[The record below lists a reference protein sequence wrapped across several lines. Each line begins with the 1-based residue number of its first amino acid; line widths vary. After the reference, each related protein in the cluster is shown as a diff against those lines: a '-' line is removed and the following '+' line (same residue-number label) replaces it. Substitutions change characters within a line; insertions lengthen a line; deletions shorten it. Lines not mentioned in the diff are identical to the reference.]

1 MPTTSSNGQRGR
13 KGART
18 VLWLAAALGVV
29 FLLLA
34 AAALFLFTTESGAR
48 LAWRSAAQ
56 SVPGKLSGQVV
67 GGTLDGGL
75 VLRNVVYTDKGL
87 RIATDRLETRWEL
100 LRGPAAL
107 HVVYVRAGRVDLTL
121 AQGDQAPP
129 VVPAR
134 LTLPM
139 ALQVDQVALDTL
151 VLHRNGA
158 TEQIAD
164 VRLHG
169 SSNGVLHRM
178 TLERATTPYGKASAS
193 LTLNGL
199 PPFAMWGNAILRAAH
214 AGQTYRVDA
223 ELAGTLAAPAIRVRV
238 DGVRLDADAQVGL
251 APFADQPLRSVQAD
265 LRHVDPS
272 RIMPAWPQADLSGQV
287 SLAAPADSG
296 PRATLAGSV
305 HLYNKEAG
313 ALDQGRLPL
322 TQARATLALGP
333 ERSVITISEARLAG
347 GALVTGSA
355 TLDQHGHGP
364 LRLQVQDLDLQH
376 IHSALVTTRLAG
388 TVQAQL
394 RENERLVA
402 LALTQGTVQLGAE
415 MLITAAQFQLRKA
428 QLSAG
433 RSRLA
438 LAGTLARGD
447 AQAFS
452 ASASLSSFDPAAVA
466 AALTPGP
473 LRKGRLQV
481 PPARI
486 NADLRAT
493 GNLTPQASAQ
503 LRFDIADSSYN
514 RLPLRGGGA
523 LALAPS
529 GRIGGDARIEIA
541 GNVATVSGQVGR
553 PGDTLRFAIDAPALG
568 RLGYG
573 VGGALEARGTI
584 TGALRDPRIDARL
597 TGRALAFGQ
606 YRAQRIA
613 ATARGLSLSPSNSRQ
628 AMALELEARG
638 VRGAQAAIGS
648 ASVRIAGSYGAHT
661 IAARVHG
668 TLRGEPVQ
676 VALQANGT
684 LVQGAQEPRW
694 RGSVTAFENATAP
707 RMALVRPFPLTLAPG
722 RIALA
727 DLRLR
732 VARATV
738 NVDQFQYAQARLRT
752 AGSVS
757 AIDLGHLLALREQFT
772 GARAPVSSDLLLDG
786 QWALTWGAADSDGML
801 RMRRVGGD
809 VRTAAGVP
817 LGLKDVTF
825 DARLDANRLALD
837 ATLDTARYGSLAGQG
852 QVVLQRAPGRFTPL
866 PGSPVTG
873 TLRAAVPRLQSLAAL
888 AGPRIRVTGSAQ
900 AALTLGGTLADIRLG
915 GSVTGRDLGLT
926 LFDYGLRLEDGSVRL
941 TLANDIVQIERAV
954 FYGGQGTLRATGS
967 FTLDGATGGGGPQIV
982 ADQLQVLSGPG
993 GTLTL
998 SGTAGVARVNG
1009 VASITGAFVVDRA
1022 RMRFPDLGAP
1032 ALGDDVVVTR
1042 NGQVE
1047 RAGPSPP
1054 WAGPA
1059 AQRSPRIVL
1068 SIGLG
1073 DDFRFSGGGADMLL
1087 GGELTV
1093 RRAPAE
1099 PLRVNGTVRVVE
1111 GSYEAFG
1118 TELAIERGIINFQG
1132 TPNNPSVNIHAFR
1145 RGAEV
1150 EAGVVVTGTV
1160 QRPRVQLV
1168 AEPEVSEAE
1177 KLSWLVFGHGEG
1189 GAGAGPASAAAQA
1202 AGVGLLNRFLGNRA
1216 ASGLGMDEFGIGAS
1230 SLVAQGGQV
1239 INVGKEI
1246 SDRLYLAYEQ
1256 SITGGG
1262 SVLMLTYEL
1271 SQFWSA
1277 VLYGGTV
1284 SGLELSYSRRFD
1296 RLGTQPGASSPN

>member
-1 MPTTSSNGQRGR
+1 M
-13 KGART
+13 
-18 VLWLAAALGVV
+18 V
-29 FLLLA
+29 FVLLA
-34 AAALFLFTTESGAR
+34 AVALFLLTTESGAR

-75 VLRNVVYTDKGL
+75 VLRNVVYADKGL
-87 RIATDRLETRWEL
+87 RIAADRIETRWEL
-100 LRGPAAL
+100 LRSPAAL
-107 HVVYVRAGRVDLTL
+107 HIFYVRAGRVDLTL
-121 AQGDQAPP
+121 AAADQAPP
-129 VVPAR
+129 AVPAR

-139 ALQVDQVALDTL
+139 ALRVDQVALDAL

-164 VRLHG
+164 VLLHG
-169 SSNGVLHRM
+169 SSNGVLHRV
-178 TLERATTPYGKASAS
+178 TLERATTAIGKASAS

-199 PPFAMWGNAILRAAH
+199 PPFAMSGTAILSAAH

-223 ELAGTLAAPAIRVRV
+223 ELAGTLPAPAIRLRV
-238 DGVRLDADAQVGL
+238 DGARLDADAQVNL
-251 APFADQPLRSVQAD
+251 APFAAQPLRSVQAD
-265 LRHVDPS
+265 IGRVDPS
-272 RIMPAWPQADLSGQV
+272 RIMPEWPRADLSGQI
-287 SLAAPADSG
+287 SLAASG
-296 PRATLAGSV
+296 DGGPGTTVAGSV
-305 HLYNKEAG
+305 HLHNGQAG

-322 TQARATLALGP
+322 IELRATLALGP
-333 ERSVITISEARLAG
+333 QRSVITMSEARLAG

-364 LRLQVQDLDLQH
+364 LRLQVQDLALQH
-376 IHSALVTTRLAG
+376 IHTALIPTRLAG

-394 RENERLVA
+394 REKEQLVELS
-402 LALTQGTVQLGAE
+402 LAQDTLRLGAE
-415 MLITAAQFQLRKA
+415 LWITDAQFRLRNA

-433 RSRLA
+433 RSRIA

-452 ASASLSSFDPAAVA
+452 ANATLASFDPAAVA
-466 AALTPGP
+466 AALMPRR
-473 LRKGRLQV
+473 LRTGQLQV
-481 PPARI
+481 PSARI
-486 NADLRAT
+486 NADLRVT
-493 GNLTPQASAQ
+493 GNLAPQAAAQ
-503 LRFDIADSSYN
+503 LRFHIADSSYN
-514 RLPLRGGGA
+514 ELPLRGGGT

-541 GNVATVSGQVGR
+541 GNVATVTGQVGR
-553 PGDTLRFAIDAPALG
+553 PDDTLRFAIDAPALG

-573 VGGALEARGTI
+573 LAGAMEARGTI

-597 TGRALAFGQ
+597 TGSALVFGQ

-613 ATARGLSLSPSNSRQ
+613 ATARGLTLSPGNSRQ
-628 AMALELEARG
+628 AMSLELDARG
-638 VRGAQAAIGS
+638 LRSAQAAIGS
-648 ASVRIAGSYGAHT
+648 AWARIAGSYGAHT
-661 IAARVHG
+661 ISARVQG
-668 TLRGEPVQ
+668 SLRGEPVQ
-676 VALQANGT
+676 LTLEANGG
-684 LVQGAQEPRW
+684 LDMVGQEPRW

-707 RMALVRPFPLTLAPG
+707 RVALLRPFALTLARG
-722 RIALA
+722 RIALT

-732 VARATV
+732 VAQVRV
-738 NVDQFQYAQARLRT
+738 NVAQFQYAQGRLRT

-757 AIDLGHLLALREQFT
+757 ALDLGHILALREQFT
-772 GARAPVSSDLLLDG
+772 GMRAPVSSDLRFDG
-786 QWALTWGAADSDGML
+786 QWALTWSAADSEGML
-801 RMRRVGGD
+801 RVQRVGGD
-809 VRTAAGVP
+809 VRTGAGVA
-817 LGLKDVTF
+817 LGIRDLMLA
-825 DARLDANRLALD
+825 ARLQQNRLALD
-837 ATLDTARYGSLAGQG
+837 ATLDTGRYGTVAGQG
-852 QVVLQRAPGRFTPL
+852 QVLLQRAPGRFTPL

-873 TLRAAVPRLQSLAAL
+873 TLRAAVPQLQSLAAL
-888 AGPRIRVTGSAQ
+888 AGPRIRVTGNAQ

-915 GSVTGRDLGLT
+915 GSVTGQDLGLT

-941 TLANDIVQIERAV
+941 ALANDIVQIERAV
-954 FYGGQGTLRATGS
+954 FYGGQGTLRVAGS
-967 FTLDGATGGGGPQIV
+967 FALDGMATAGPQII

-998 SGTAGVARVNG
+998 SGKTSVARVNG

-1032 ALGDDVVVTR
+1032 SLGDDVVVTR

-1047 RAGPSPP
+1047 RSGPSPP

-1059 AQRSPRIVL
+1059 AGRSPRIVL
-1068 SIGLG
+1068 TIGLG
-1073 DDFRFSGGGADMLL
+1073 DDFRFSGGGADLL
-1087 GGELTV
+1087 LAGELTV
-1093 RRAPAE
+1093 RRAPAQ

-1132 TPNNPSVNIHAFR
+1132 APDNPGVNIHAFR
-1145 RGAEV
+1145 RGTEV

-1177 KLSWLVFGHGEG
+1177 KLSWLVFGHGGG

-1216 ASGLGMDEFGIGAS
+1216 ASGLGLDQFGIGDS
-1230 SLVAQGGQV
+1230 SLSAEGGQV

-1284 SGLELSYSRRFD
+1284 SGLEFSYSRRFD
-1296 RLGTQPGASSPN
+1296 HLGTQPGARSPN